1 MRAKLLVHGSQARCI
16 SSPQEVE
23 RLLSMGWVLAMP
35 APRTPTAKRMR
46 DLRAKRRGAG
56 WQSLLLWLPPD
67 QVAIVKAALRP
78 NESYAELL
86 TRLVQEQSLI
96 RKKPQVDEYN

>member
-35 APRTPTAKRMR
+35 APRTPMATKMR
-46 DLRAKRRGAG
+46 SLRARRRAEG
-56 WQSLLLWLPPD
+56 WLSLLLWLPPD
-67 QVAIVKAALRP
+67 QAANVKAALRP
-78 NESYAELL
+78 NESYADLL

-96 RKKPQVDEYN
+96 RKKLQVDEHN